1 MSRRVSYYP
10 MRKFPRVSRKVALT
24 DRFLR
29 ALKAPDRRIEI
40 GDANCRGLSVRCT
53 PAGIKTWTFAYK
65 LNGRMRRITLG
76 EYGEHPAMGLGEA
89 RTQAD
94 QRRAQRHSG

>member
-1 MSRRVSYYP
+1 MP
-10 MRKFPRVSRKVALT
+10 KFPRVSRKAALT

-29 ALKAPDRRIEI
+29 ALKASDRRVEV
-40 GDANCRGLSVRCT
+40 GDAGCRGLSIRCT

-76 EYGEHPAMGLGEA
+76 EYGAHPALA
-89 RTQAD
+89 RISHAI
-94 QRRAQRHSG
+94 